1 MAVSLSVYCD
11 CHQTLRALPG
21 DMDHSAHP
29 SGLLEASDVGSQ
41 KERVV
46 TEEEWLEKWEMG
58 NIGFHK
64 EEGNPLLQ
72 KYLDVLLN
80 GRSGLRIFFPLCG
93 KAVEMKWLADMGHS
107 VVGVEISEQAVK
119 DFFSEHSLP
128 YCEEPVP
135 EISGAK
141 MFQSTS
147 GNISLYCCS
156 MYDLSSSIV
165 GKFDG
170 VWDRGALVAVNPCD
184 RQRYASLMISL
195 VEKNSSYLL
204 VTVSYDPNKHKGPP
218 FYVPESEI
226 KSLFG
231 NCCEIRCLEKVDD
244 FSERHK
250 QWGLDYFLEPLQVD
264 AVCLAFCNSA
274 SPTSSP
280 GSVAAAVQTLFM
292 GHWPCTRLGRE
303 VGSCCKLVLS
313 IPVNICQV
321 KSWQ

>member
-1 MAVSLSVYCD
+1 
-11 CHQTLRALPG
+11 
-21 DMDHSAHP
+21 MDYSAHP

-46 TEEEWLEKWEMG
+46 TEEEWLEKWELG

-64 EEGNPLLQ
+64 EEGHPLLQ

-156 MYDLSSSIV
+156 IYDLSSSII

-204 VTVSYDPNKHKGPP
+204 VTVSYDPNKHKAADEAAATPEAVWP
-218 FYVPESEI
+218 AKVPRVPGHI
-226 KSLFG
+226 F
-231 NCCEIRCLEKVDD
+231 
-244 FSERHK
+244 
-250 QWGLDYFLEPLQVD
+250 WFLLMLHPGAPLQ
-264 AVCLAFCNSA
+264 
-274 SPTSSP
+274 TSFTLFFQAHHFMFLNP
-280 GSVAAAVQTLFM
+280 KLKVYLAAAVK
-292 GHWPCTRLGRE
+292 LG
-303 VGSCCKLVLS
+303 VLKKLMTFRRGT
-313 IPVNICQV
+313 NNGD
-321 KSWQ
+321 

>member
-1 MAVSLSVYCD
+1 ME
-11 CHQTLRALPG
+11 R
-21 DMDHSAHP
+21 SAD
-29 SGLLEASDVGSQ
+29 GVLEGSDIGSQ
-41 KERVV
+41 KDRVV
-46 TEEEWLEKWEMG
+46 TEEEWLQKWETG

-64 EEGNPLLQ
+64 EQGHPLFQ

-80 GRSGLRIFFPLCG
+80 GRSGLRVFFPLCG

-107 VVGVEISEQAVK
+107 VVGVEVSEQALK
-119 DFFSEHSLP
+119 EFFAEHNLP

-141 MFQSTS
+141 KLQSAS

-156 MYDLSSSIV
+156 IYDLSSSIV

-184 RQRYASLMISL
+184 RQRYVSLMITL
-195 VEKNSSYLL
+195 MEKNSSYLL

-231 NCCEIRCLEKVDD
+231 NHCEIKCLQKVDD
-244 FSERHK
+244 FSDRHR
-250 QWGLDYFLEPLQVD
+250 QWGLDYFLEVLYI
-264 AVCLAFCNSA
+264 LKF
-274 SPTSSP
+274 
-280 GSVAAAVQTLFM
+280 VA
-292 GHWPCTRLGRE
+292 
-303 VGSCCKLVLS
+303 
-313 IPVNICQV
+313 
-321 KSWQ
+321 

>member
-1 MAVSLSVYCD
+1 
-11 CHQTLRALPG
+11 
-21 DMDHSAHP
+21 
-29 SGLLEASDVGSQ
+29 SDIGSQ
-41 KERVV
+41 KDRVV

-64 EEGNPLLQ
+64 EEGHPLLR

-107 VVGVEISEQAVK
+107 IVGVEISEQAVK
-119 DFFSEHSLP
+119 EFFSEHSLP

-156 MYDLSSSIV
+156 IYDLSSSIV

-184 RQRYASLMISL
+184 RQCYASLMISL

-204 VTVSYDPNKHKGPP
+204 VTVSYDPNKHKGEN
-218 FYVPESEI
+218 F
-226 KSLFG
+226 
-231 NCCEIRCLEKVDD
+231 
-244 FSERHK
+244 
-250 QWGLDYFLEPLQVD
+250 
-264 AVCLAFCNSA
+264 
-274 SPTSSP
+274 
-280 GSVAAAVQTLFM
+280 
-292 GHWPCTRLGRE
+292 
-303 VGSCCKLVLS
+303 
-313 IPVNICQV
+313 
-321 KSWQ
+321 